1 MEEIFE
7 KMPVITSDE
16 IPASDNLVQKT
27 CRRQQDSTNIFFE
40 KKIEMNEKIRN
51 LMFGSASCKEHPV
64 PEKHLLLFTQ
74 STINHV
80 IGFFSVGKIT
90 LY

>member
-27 CRRQQDSTNIFFE
+27 CMRQQDRTTRDLQ
-40 KKIEMNEKIRN
+40 K
-51 LMFGSASCKEHPV
+51 PV
-64 PEKHLLLFTQ
+64 LDTLALDC
-74 STINHV
+74 
-80 IGFFSVGKIT
+80 SVTT
-90 LY
+90 LTALEQNYKF

>member
-27 CRRQQDSTNIFFE
+27 WRR
-40 KKIEMNEKIRN
+40 
-51 LMFGSASCKEHPV
+51 
-64 PEKHLLLFTQ
+64 
-74 STINHV
+74 
-80 IGFFSVGKIT
+80 
-90 LY
+90 

>member
-27 CRRQQDSTNIFFE
+27 CMRQQDRTTRDLQ
-40 KKIEMNEKIRN
+40 KPV
-51 LMFGSASCKEHPV
+51 LDTLALDDGSV
-64 PEKHLLLFTQ
+64 T
-74 STINHV
+74 
-80 IGFFSVGKIT
+80 T
-90 LY
+90 LTALEQNYKS

>member
-27 CRRQQDSTNIFFE
+27 CMRQQDRSTVDLQ
-40 KKIEMNEKIRN
+40 K
-51 LMFGSASCKEHPV
+51 PV
-64 PEKHLLLFTQ
+64 LDTLALDCSMTMLIALEQ
-74 STINHV
+74 SYK
-80 IGFFSVGKIT
+80 F
-90 LY
+90 

>member
-27 CRRQQDSTNIFFE
+27 CMKQQDSTNRYLQKTILDTLALDCNITKLTALE
-40 KKIEMNEKIRN
+40 
-51 LMFGSASCKEHPV
+51 
-64 PEKHLLLFTQ
+64 Q
-74 STINHV
+74 SYN
-80 IGFFSVGKIT
+80 F
-90 LY
+90 

>member
-27 CRRQQDSTNIFFE
+27 CRTFFS
-40 KKIEMNEKIRN
+40 KKKTEMTEKIRD
-51 LMFGSASCKEHPV
+51 LIFGSASCKEHPV

-74 STINHV
+74 SKINHV
-80 IGFFSVGKIT
+80 IKFFSVGKIT
-90 LY
+90 L

>member
-27 CRRQQDSTNIFFE
+27 CIRQQDSTNIFTKTIPGHAGFRLQYY
-40 KKIEMNEKIRN
+40 KADCLKRK
-51 LMFGSASCKEHPV
+51 LQLLTSGSHSLGSFRRFRKCKPTV
-64 PEKHLLLFTQ
+64 KY
-74 STINHV
+74 
-80 IGFFSVGKIT
+80 G
-90 LY
+90 